1 MSLKEELQNLDPER
15 VGRAIANVVARATLE
30 HGDGTT
36 GVSRQLVD
44 SQPTLAILPDAISNT
59 MANAD
64 PSIDEERATYVRVG
78 MTILASVLCEY
89 ADLEDMQNQFPDIA
103 PEA

>member
-15 VGRAIANVVARATLE
+15 VGRAIANVIARTSFE
-30 HGDGTT
+30 REGSD

-44 SQPTLAILPDAISNT
+44 SQPTLAIMPDAISNT
-59 MANAD
+59 LTNRE
-64 PSIDEERATYVRVG
+64 PGIDEQQATYVRVG
-78 MTILASVLCEY
+78 MTLLASVLCEY
-89 ADLEDMQNQFPDIA
+89 ADLEDLQNQFPDVA